1 MKRTQ
6 TELAYLRATVQNAS
20 SVGLVIIL
28 FDQLISDLKRTI
40 AAMENRDVETRSAE
54 LKHGFLVL
62 AQLQGSLDMENG
74 GEAAVNF
81 ARFYSAVR
89 SAMMEAHLKVS
100 PEILVRQIG
109 LLLDVRQAWQQVDN
123 PNLTAASADAGAS
136 AKALPQ
142 TPAMTEEQTTMAG
155 DWTA

>member
-6 TELAYLRATVQNAS
+6 TELAYLRAAVQNAS

-28 FDQLISDLKRTI
+28 FDQLIVDLKRAI
-40 AAMENRDVETRSAE
+40 AAMENRDVETRGAE

-74 GEAAVNF
+74 GEAAVHF
-81 ARFYSAVR
+81 SRFYSAVR
-89 SAMMEAHLKVS
+89 AGMMEAHIKAS

-109 LLLDVRQAWQQVDN
+109 LLLDVRQAWQQVDRQ
-123 PNLTAASADAGAS
+123 NLSAAPAGAATS
-136 AKALPQ
+136 SNAVEQP
-142 TPAMTEEQTTMAG
+142 PVEEQGTMAT